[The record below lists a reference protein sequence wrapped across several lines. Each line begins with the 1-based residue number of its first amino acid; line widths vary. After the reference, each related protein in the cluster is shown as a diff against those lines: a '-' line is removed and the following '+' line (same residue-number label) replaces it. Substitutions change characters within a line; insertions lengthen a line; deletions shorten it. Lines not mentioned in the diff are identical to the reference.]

1 MATVLKRAVLRSL
14 EQSDYVLLK
23 KAEYD
28 SIVAA
33 AAAKPLAEMQQA
45 PPAAVA
51 ASIPIEI
58 KFEGDD
64 GTLEYAKAGGIYVD
78 GNQAPV
84 FEDRLVSPMVANPR
98 GTTVIL
104 TFGQS
109 NAANSCEER
118 YTPRGTVHVF
128 HAFDM
133 RFYRA
138 IDPLAG
144 SSVPALLAPCCSCPS
159 PSAQPTSRTGFLA
172 RNIIAAWCSR
182 CIGSSGPASRSTCC
196 AGIRAR

>member
-45 PPAAVA
+45 PPATVA

-84 FEDRLVSPMVANPR
+84 FEDHLVSPMVANPP

-118 YTPRGTVHVF
+118 YTPHGTVHVF

-133 RFYRA
+133 KLSTRLQAHRMRA
-138 IDPLAG
+138 
-144 SSVPALLAPCCSCPS
+144 VPC
-159 PSAQPTSRTGFLA
+159 G
-172 RNIIAAWCSR
+172 
-182 CIGSSGPASRSTCC
+182 GD
-196 AGIRAR
+196 